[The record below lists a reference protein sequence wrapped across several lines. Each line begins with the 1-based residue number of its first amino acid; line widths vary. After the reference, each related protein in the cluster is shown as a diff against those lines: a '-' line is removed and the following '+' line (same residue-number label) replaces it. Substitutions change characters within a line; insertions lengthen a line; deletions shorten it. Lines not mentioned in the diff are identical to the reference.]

1 MRFIVLIFLFFSFL
15 HADLSALT
23 QTEKEWIKNNTVKV
37 GITDLYPLSYLNKEY
52 QRDGF
57 ANDILELIIKKY
69 QIKTRTVDVNQGN
82 IEFAFENGEID
93 LVPLVSNSNAK
104 SKAGSY
110 SSEILQVNRIL
121 FVKQD
126 DNSIESFE
134 DFQNKKVAIINQPGS
149 IDNIR
154 KKHPNIT
161 IIETND
167 MQESV
172 EKLLE
177 GVVDGIIA
185 SPIIIQRFLE
195 ENLTIALKAM
205 PLISFE
211 PSNLYFF
218 TNKTKPELYSII
230 EKGLNSITIKEEKEL
245 FDKWFLKDLAKLPL
259 KLTKEE
265 LEYLE
270 KKKSINMCVDPDW
283 MPFEKIQ
290 NHKHIGIAADYMK
303 DFQKKLGIPFNLVES
318 EDWTESLE
326 YVKNRNCDILALVM
340 DTDKRREYMNFTK
353 PYITAPL
360 VLVTKRTVT
369 FISDLKTLKDKK
381 IGIQKDFAYNE
392 IIRKNYPN
400 IEIIDQV
407 HLRNGLEKVE
417 RGELFGQ
424 VTTHLN
430 VAYAFQEEFYGSL
443 QISGKFDDEW
453 RLSVGVR
460 NDDKVLL
467 SIFDKLVSS
476 INEQTTQKIMND
488 WVSVKYEKVFDYELF
503 WKIIAFFV
511 FILLVILYTYM
522 LQRRYIK
529 KLTRVKDEI
538 EMLNSTL
545 EKKVQIR
552 TQELELS
559 NKELKLKTQE
569 LENLNDTLDSRI
581 KEEINNRK
589 KQEQLLIQQ
598 SKLAE
603 MGEMISMIAHQWRQ
617 PLSALSTIIQNIHLR
632 YSLGKLD
639 KDYIENQRVLSNAL
653 TEKMSTTIEDFRNF
667 FKPNKEKHLFSIND
681 TINQTIFLID
691 DSFKSHSIKIDK
703 QLSNDIT
710 IYGFESE
717 LSQVLLNIIKNSKDA
732 FLDNQVENPLI
743 RIMTKQVETHIKILI
758 SDNAGG
764 INESL
769 LDKIFEPYF
778 TTKDSFNG
786 TGLGLYMSKII
797 IEQNMRGEL
806 KVKNIKNG
814 VQFSIYLPISTL
826 KRK

>member
-1 MRFIVLIFLFFSFL
+1 MKFIVFIFLFFSFL
-15 HADLSALT
+15 YADTSVLT
-23 QTEKEWIKNNTVKV
+23 QKEKEWIKNNTVKV

-52 QRDGF
+52 QKDGF

-93 LVPLVSNSNAK
+93 LIPLVNNSNAK
-104 SKAGSY
+104 SKFGSY

-126 DNSIESFE
+126 NNSIETF
-134 DFQNKKVAIINQPGS
+134 DDIKNKKVAIINQPGS
-149 IDNIR
+149 IENIR
-154 KKHPNIT
+154 KKHPYIT

-177 GVVDGIIA
+177 GSVDGIIA

-195 ENLTIALKAM
+195 ENLTIGLKAM

-211 PSNLYFF
+211 PSNLYLF
-218 TNKTKPELYSII
+218 TNKSKPELYSII
-230 EKGLNSITIKEEKEL
+230 EKGLNSITIKEEKEN

-265 LEYLE
+265 LAYLE

-290 NHKHIGIAADYMK
+290 NHKHVGIAADYMK
-303 DFQKKLGIPFNLVES
+303 DFQKKLGIPFDLIES
-318 EDWTESLE
+318 QNWTQSLD
-326 YVKNRNCDILALVM
+326 YVKKRNCDILALVM
-340 DTDKRREYMNFTK
+340 DTEKRREYMNFTK

-369 FISDLKTLKDKK
+369 FISDLKTLKNKK

-400 IEIIDQV
+400 IEIINQE

-430 VAYAFQEEFYGSL
+430 VAYAFQEDFYGSL

-453 RLSVGVR
+453 KLSVGVR
-460 NDDKVLL
+460 NDDLILL
-467 SIFDKLVSS
+467 NIFNKLVSS
-476 INEQTTQKIMND
+476 ISEQTTQKIMND

-503 WKIIAFFV
+503 WKVTAFFV

-559 NKELKLKTQE
+559 NKELKFKTQE

-589 KQEQLLIQQ
+589 RQEQLLIQQ

-703 QLSNDIT
+703 QLSKDIT

-743 RIMTKQVETHIKILI
+743 SIITKQVETHIKILI

-806 KVKNIKNG
+806 KVKNIKDG
-814 VQFSIYLPISTL
+814 VQFTIYIPISKL
-826 KRK
+826 KKR